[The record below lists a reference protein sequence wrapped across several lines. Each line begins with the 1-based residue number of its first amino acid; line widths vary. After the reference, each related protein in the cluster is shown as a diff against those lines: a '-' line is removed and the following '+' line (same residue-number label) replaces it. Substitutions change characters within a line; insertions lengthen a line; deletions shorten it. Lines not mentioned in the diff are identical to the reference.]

1 MVLSQNNRSFRSQQ
15 RGGMKHKNNAPLVW
29 ITVHVCPEV
38 VGAPFSTWE
47 DFSEGDCLLSRTV
60 VELLRNSLMQLGV
73 VPDVC
78 PKGGK

>member
-15 RGGMKHKNNAPLVW
+15 RGGGMKHKNNAPLVW

-47 DFSEGDCLLSRTV
+47 DFRRAEIIAFSRV
-60 VELLRNSLMQLGV
+60 QW
-73 VPDVC
+73 
-78 PKGGK
+78 

>member
-1 MVLSQNNRSFRSQQ
+1 
-15 RGGMKHKNNAPLVW
+15 MKHKNNAPLVW

-60 VELLRNSLMQLGV
+60 VELLEIRLCS
-73 VPDVC
+73 
-78 PKGGK
+78 

>member
-47 DFSEGDCLLSRTV
+47 DFSEGGNNCLRSRTV
-60 VELLRNSLMQLGV
+60 VELLEIRLCS
-73 VPDVC
+73 
-78 PKGGK
+78 